1 MDARD
6 VPCTCITHE
15 TMKDLSQ
22 DIYTY
27 IFVQVCVDIKKDKV
41 PTIL

>member
-1 MDARD
+1 MWCS
-6 VPCTCITHE
+6 VYLYNSW

-22 DIYTY
+22 DIYIY
-27 IFVQVCVDIKKDKV
+27 IFLQVCVDIKKDKV